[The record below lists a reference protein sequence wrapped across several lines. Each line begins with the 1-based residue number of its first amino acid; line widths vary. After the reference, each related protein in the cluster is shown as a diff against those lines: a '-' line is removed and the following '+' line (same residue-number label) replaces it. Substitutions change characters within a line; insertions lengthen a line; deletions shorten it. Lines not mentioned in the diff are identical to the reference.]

1 MYILPRF
8 GRRQATAG
16 CATARALSGPEAE
29 GVALCAHCAQTRA
42 ASYASQTG
50 CGPRY
55 LGLFGAVAEPR
66 QRARAELGFSPEA
79 V

>member
-8 GRRQATAG
+8 GRRQATAS

-42 ASYASQTG
+42 ASYASHAG

-55 LGLFGAVAEPR
+55 LGLFGIVVESR
-66 QRARAELGFSPEA
+66 QRARAELGFGLEA